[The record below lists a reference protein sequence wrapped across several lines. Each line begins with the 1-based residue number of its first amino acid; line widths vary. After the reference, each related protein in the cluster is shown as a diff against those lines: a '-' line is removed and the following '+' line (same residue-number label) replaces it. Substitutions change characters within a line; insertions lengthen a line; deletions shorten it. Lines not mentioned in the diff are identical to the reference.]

1 FDAGFK
7 AFNGAIESI
16 KRRPVAWLLGFRSQ
30 SVHLFAR
37 FASARRARLSVATL
51 PVWTRRRRNM
61 QQF

>member
-1 FDAGFK
+1 M
-7 AFNGAIESI
+7 
-16 KRRPVAWLLGFRSQ
+16 GFRSQ